1 MADPVCKNPPIRE
14 GHPINAQ
21 RAIPDGATQVA
32 ICRRT
37 VLPQAVLATAPA
49 MRVTDAINS
58 GSLRFTFLK
67 PQEKKA

>member
-1 MADPVCKNPPIRE
+1 MCN
-14 GHPINAQ
+14 GQ
-21 RAIPDGATQVA
+21 YLMGATQVA

-37 VLPQAVLATAPA
+37 ALPQAVLATAPA

-67 PQEKKA
+67 PHEKKA